1 MREVRSPS
9 GADCLDPTFNYSSKK
24 YFGMKKLIMSA
35 ILIWLTGSLYAQE
48 LVHGVVRDDA
58 GQTLPGATVV
68 QKGTSRNAVTDPDG
82 LFSIP
87 AGKEFPFTLQIS
99 LTGYQQ
105 QEVEIYEL
113 STAAIEVHLKT
124 SNVLDQV
131 VVIGYGTQK
140 KGDLTG
146 SVSSISTGDLKGVP
160 ISSLD
165 RALQGRAAGVQVT
178 QSSGQPGS
186 SVSIKIRGGNS
197 INGANEPLYVI
208 DGFPVYNNN
217 SYADAGVTNGPAI
230 NALSTLNPGDIESID
245 ILKDASATAIYGS
258 RGANGVVIITTKKG
272 KAGKNVITYDGY
284 YGVQKV
290 LKRLP
295 LLNAQQW
302 ALLKN
307 DAMADSKKAPAFS
320 QAEIDSLGRPGVGTD
335 WQDEAF
341 RQASIQNHSLSF
353 SGGDDKTR
361 FALSGNYFKQNGI
374 LHNTDFERYS
384 FRINIDRDMSKRFK
398 LGFNFSGS
406 KSSAQV
412 APENVVPNLLQM
424 PPTMPVHDPTSA
436 NGFTLRSIYDS
447 PLANPVATLFL
458 QVNETH
464 IFRGFGNAYGEYQ
477 IADGLKAK
485 VSLGTDILL
494 NKQNRY
500 LPATLQEGSGLG
512 GQGIIGN
519 KNTIGWLNENTLSY
533 NKTFNPD
540 HALDVVIGI
549 TQQASTTENT
559 VARAATFVTDEFGYH
574 NLGGGTTF
582 QNASSNYFK
591 WTLLSYLGRV
601 NYTFRNKYNLTLTAR
616 ADGSSRLGEDNKWG
630 FFPSAAFSWNLGRE
644 EFIRNIQEISNL
656 KLRLSGGVT
665 GNQEIAPYTSLAQE
679 AYYSYLFGRKLVA
692 GYAPNGIANPNLG
705 WEQTA
710 QYDAGI
716 DLGLF
721 KNRITV
727 TLDAYYKKTT
737 DLLLDVPLPYTS
749 GYPNAFQNYGSVTN
763 KGVELSVN
771 SINSEGA
778 FGWTTDLVFSTN
790 RNKVTSLGPGVSSV
804 ISGVSIAQV
813 GYPLG
818 SFLVLKTDGIF
829 QNGDD
834 IAKLPKFNAND
845 KAGSQR
851 YVDVSG
857 ADGKPDGTIT
867 QAYDRVIVGN
877 AQPKFIFG
885 LTNNFSYK
893 NFDLNILLQGQ
904 SGNKVYNA
912 NQANLELGTG
922 YINASTTMLDRWTP
936 ANPSNVIHRA
946 IENPAVT
953 VSDRFIENG
962 SCLRLKNLS
971 LGYSL
976 PASVLSHCR
985 ISQLRFYVTAQN
997 WITWTKYTGYDP
1009 EVSRNEQTTLTQGV
1023 DNGVYPASKTF
1034 LGGLTLT
1041 F

>member
-1 MREVRSPS
+1 MKHFLIITLLLLGIGSVRSQDIVNGLVKDDS
-9 GADCLDPTFNYSSKK
+9 GQS
-24 YFGMKKLIMSA
+24 
-35 ILIWLTGSLYAQE
+35 
-48 LVHGVVRDDA
+48 
-58 GQTLPGATVV
+58 LPGATVV
-68 QKGTSRNAVTDPDG
+68 QKGSSKYTVSDVDG
-82 LFSIP
+82 KFEIP
-87 AGKEFPFTLQIS
+87 APKDFPFTLQIN

-113 STAAIEVHLKT
+113 AGEPIDVVLKT
-124 SNVLDQV
+124 ANVLDQV

-146 SVSSISTGDLKGVP
+146 SVSSISTNDLKGVP

-217 SYADAGVTNGPAI
+217 SYADAGVTNGPTI
-230 NALSTLNPGDIESID
+230 NALSTLNPSDIESID

-290 LKRLP
+290 LKTLP

-307 DAMADSKKAPAFS
+307 DALLDSKKAPAFS
-320 QAEIDSLGRPGVGTD
+320 QAEIDSLGQPGVGTD
-335 WQDEAF
+335 WQDAAF
-341 RQASIQNHSLSF
+341 RQAAIQNHSLSF

-361 FALSGNYFKQNGI
+361 FAVSGNYFKQDGI
-374 LHNTDFERYS
+374 LQKSDFERYS
-384 FRINIDRDMSKRFK
+384 FRINLDRDMSKRFK
-398 LGFNFSGS
+398 MGINFSGS
-406 KSSAQV
+406 KSSANV

-424 PPTMPVHDPTSA
+424 PPTMPIYDPTSA

-447 PLANPVATLFL
+447 PLANPIATLYL
-458 QVNETH
+458 QTNETH
-464 IFRGFGNAYGEYQ
+464 IYRGFGNAYGEYQ

-485 VSLGTDILL
+485 VSLGTDILI

-500 LPATLQEGSGLG
+500 LPASLQEGAGIG
-512 GQGIIGN
+512 GQATIGN

-533 NKTFNPD
+533 NKTFSPD
-540 HALDVVIGI
+540 HALDAVVGI

-582 QNASSNYFK
+582 QQSSSNYFK

-601 NYTFRNKYNLTLTAR
+601 NYTFRQKYNLTVTAR
-616 ADGSSRLGEDNKWG
+616 ADGSSRLGNDNKWG
-630 FFPSAAFSWNLGRE
+630 FFPSAALSWNLGRE
-644 EFIRNIQEISNL
+644 DFIKNLKDISNL
-656 KLRLSGGVT
+656 KLRLSGGIT

-679 AYYSYLFGRKLVA
+679 SYYSYLFGRKLVA

-710 QYDAGI
+710 QYDAGL

-721 KNRITV
+721 KNRINV
-727 TLDAYYKKTT
+727 TLDAYYKKTS
-737 DLLLDVPLPYTS
+737 DLLLDVPLPYTT
-749 GYPNAFQNYGSVTN
+749 GYANAFQNYGSVEN
-763 KGVELSVN
+763 KGIELSVN
-771 SINSEGA
+771 TVNSEGEI
-778 FGWTTDLVFSTN
+778 GWTTDFVFSTN
-790 RNKVTSLGPGVSSV
+790 KNKVLSLGPGVTQV
-804 ISGVSIAQV
+804 ISGNSIAQV
-813 GYPLG
+813 GSPIG
-818 SFLVLKTDGIF
+818 SFLVLKEAGIF
-829 QNGDD
+829 QTGDD
-834 IAKLPKFNAND
+834 LATLPKFNVND
-845 KAGSQR
+845 RAGSQR
-851 YVDVSG
+851 YVDISG
-857 ADGKPDGTIT
+857 PAGMPDGTIT
-867 QAYDRVIVGN
+867 QAHDRVIVGN
-877 AQPKFIFG
+877 AQPKFLFG

-893 NFDLNILLQGQ
+893 GFDLNVLLQGQ

-912 NQANLELGTG
+912 NQANLEMGTG

-936 ANPSNVIHRA
+936 TNPSNVIHRA

-953 VSDRFIENG
+953 VSDRFIEDG
-962 SCLRLKNLS
+962 SYLRLKNLS

-976 PASVLSHCR
+976 PAAITGKIG
-985 ISQLRFYVTAQN
+985 ISQLRLYVTAQN
-997 WITWTKYTGYDP
+997 LVTWTKYTGYDP
-1009 EVSRNEQTTLTQGV
+1009 EVSRNEQATLTQGV
-1023 DNGVYPASKTF
+1023 DNGVYPANKTF

>member
-1 MREVRSPS
+1 
-9 GADCLDPTFNYSSKK
+9 
-24 YFGMKKLIMSA
+24 MKRVLLFTMLMLAARLAS
-35 ILIWLTGSLYAQE
+35 AQE
-48 LVHGVVRDDA
+48 TVKGFVKDNT
-58 GQTLPGATVV
+58 GQSLPGATVV
-68 QKGTSRNAVTDPDG
+68 QKGTSKYAVTDPDG
-82 LFSIP
+82 NFEIP
-87 AGKEFPFTLQIS
+87 AGKEFPFTLQIN
-99 LTGYQQ
+99 LTGYEQQ
-105 QEVEIYEL
+105 DVEVYEL
-113 STAAIEVHLKT
+113 SSAPIDVVLKT
-124 SNVLDQV
+124 ANVLDQV

-165 RALQGRAAGVQVT
+165 RVLQGRAAGVQVT

-217 SYADAGVTNGPAI
+217 SYADAGVTNGPTI
-230 NALSTLNPGDIESID
+230 NALSTLNPSDIESID

-272 KAGKNVITYDGY
+272 KQGKNVITYDGY

-290 LKRLP
+290 LKTLP
-295 LLNAQQW
+295 LMNAQQW

-307 DAMADSKKAPAFS
+307 DAMADSKKSPAFS

-398 LGFNFSGS
+398 LGFNFTGS

-424 PPTMPVHDPTSA
+424 PPTMPVYDPTSA

-447 PLANPVATLFL
+447 PLANPIATLFL

-500 LPATLQEGSGLG
+500 LPATLQEGSGLN
-512 GQGIIGN
+512 GQGIVGN

-533 NKTFNPD
+533 NKIFSED
-540 HALDVVIGI
+540 HALDAVVGI

-559 VARAATFVTDEFGYH
+559 VARAATFVTDDFSYH

-591 WTLLSYLGRV
+591 WTLLSYLGRI

-616 ADGSSRLGEDNKWG
+616 ADGSSRLGKDKKWG

-644 EFIRNIQEISNL
+644 EFIRNVQEISNL
-656 KLRLSGGVT
+656 KFRVSGGVT

-679 AYYSYLFGRKLVA
+679 AYFSYLFGRKLVA

-721 KNRITV
+721 KNRVNV
-727 TLDAYYKKTT
+727 TFDAYYKKTT

-749 GYPNAFQNYGSVTN
+749 GYPNAFQNYGSVEN
-763 KGVELSVN
+763 KGIELAINTVN
-771 SINSEGA
+771 TEGA
-778 FGWTTDLVFSTN
+778 FGWTTDFVFSTN
-790 RNKVTSLGPGVSSV
+790 RNKVLSLGPGVSSV

-829 QNGDD
+829 QTGDD
-834 IAKLPKFNAND
+834 IANLPKFNAND

-893 NFDLNILLQGQ
+893 NFDLNVLLQGQ

-936 ANPSNVIHRA
+936 TNPSNEIHRA

-962 SCLRLKNLS
+962 SYLRLKNLS

-976 PASVLSHCR
+976 PAAVTSKLG
-985 ISQLRFYVTAQN
+985 ISQLRLHVTAQN
-997 WITWTKYTGYDP
+997 WVTWTKYTGYDP
-1009 EVSRNEQTTLTQGV
+1009 EVSRNEQATLTQGV

>member
-1 MREVRSPS
+1 MKQFYLIAGLVLVMGLAQAQDLVS
-9 GADCLDPTFNYSSKK
+9 GFVK
-24 YFGMKKLIMSA
+24 
-35 ILIWLTGSLYAQE
+35 
-48 LVHGVVRDDA
+48 DDS
-58 GQTLPGATVV
+58 GQSLPGATIV
-68 QKGTSRNAVTDPDG
+68 QKGTSKYAVSDPDG
-82 LFSIP
+82 KFEIP
-87 AGKEFPFTLQIS
+87 AGKEVPFTIQVS

-113 STAAIEVHLKT
+113 AAEPIDVVLKT
-124 SNVLDQV
+124 ANVLDQV

-217 SYADAGVTNGPAI
+217 SYADAGVTNGPTI
-230 NALSTLNPGDIESID
+230 NALSTLNPSDIESID

-272 KAGKNVITYDGY
+272 NAGKNVITYDGY

-290 LKRLP
+290 LKTLP

-307 DAMADSKKAPAFS
+307 DALADSKKAPAFS
-320 QAEIDSLGRPGVGTD
+320 QAEIDSLGQPGVGTD
-335 WQDEAF
+335 WQDAAF
-341 RQASIQNHSLSF
+341 RQAAIQNHSLSF

-361 FALSGNYFKQNGI
+361 FAVSGNYFKQDGI
-374 LHNTDFERYS
+374 LQNSDFERYS
-384 FRINIDRDMSKRFK
+384 FRINLDRDMNKRFK
-398 LGFNFSGS
+398 LGINFSGS
-406 KSSAQV
+406 KSSANV

-424 PPTMPVHDPTSA
+424 PPTMPIYDPNSA

-447 PLANPVATLFL
+447 PLANPIATLYL

-485 VSLGTDILL
+485 VSIGTDILL

-500 LPATLQEGSGLG
+500 LPSTLQEGAGLG
-512 GQGIIGN
+512 GQGIVGN

-533 NKTFNPD
+533 NKTFNQD
-540 HALDVVIGI
+540 HALDAVIGI

-559 VARAATFVTDEFGYH
+559 VARSATFVTDAFEYH

-601 NYTFRNKYNLTLTAR
+601 NYTFRQKYNLTVTAR
-616 ADGSSRLGEDNKWG
+616 ADGSSRLGNDNKWG
-630 FFPSAAFSWNLGRE
+630 FFPSAALSWNLGRE
-644 EFIRNIQEISNL
+644 DFIKNIGEISNL
-656 KLRLSGGVT
+656 KFRISGGIT

-710 QYDAGI
+710 QYDAGL
-716 DLGLF
+716 DLGFF
-721 KNRITV
+721 KNRINV
-727 TLDAYYKKTT
+727 TLDAYYKKTS

-749 GYPNAFQNYGSVTN
+749 GYANAFQNYGAVEN
-763 KGVELSVN
+763 KGIELSVN
-771 SINSEGA
+771 TVNSEGEL
-778 FGWTTDLVFSTN
+778 GWTTDFVFSTN
-790 RNKVTSLGPGVSSV
+790 KNKVLSLGPGVSQV
-804 ISGVSIAQV
+804 ISGNSIAQV
-813 GYPLG
+813 GSPIG
-818 SFLVLKTDGIF
+818 SFLVLKADGIF
-829 QNGDD
+829 QTGDD
-834 IAKLPKFNAND
+834 IANLPKFLASD
-845 KAGSQR
+845 RAGSQR
-851 YVDVSG
+851 YVDISG
-857 ADGKPDGTIT
+857 PNGVPDGTIT
-867 QAYDRVIVGN
+867 QAHDRVIVGN
-877 AQPKFIFG
+877 AQPKFLFG
-885 LTNNFSYK
+885 LTNNFNYK
-893 NFDLNILLQGQ
+893 GFDLNVLLQGQ

-922 YINASTTMLDRWTP
+922 YINGSTTMLDRWTP
-936 ANPSNVIHRA
+936 TNPSNVIHRA

-953 VSDRFIENG
+953 VSDRFIEDG
-962 SCLRLKNLS
+962 SYLRLKNLS

-976 PASVLSHCR
+976 PAVLTGKIG
-985 ISQLRFYVTAQN
+985 ISQLRIYVTAQN
-997 WITWTKYTGYDP
+997 LVTWTKYTGYDP
-1009 EVSRNEQTTLTQGV
+1009 EVSRNEQATLTQGV

>member
-1 MREVRSPS
+1 MKQFYLIASLVLVVGLAQAQDLVS
-9 GADCLDPTFNYSSKK
+9 GFVK
-24 YFGMKKLIMSA
+24 
-35 ILIWLTGSLYAQE
+35 
-48 LVHGVVRDDA
+48 DDS
-58 GQTLPGATVV
+58 GQSLPGATIV
-68 QKGTSRNAVTDPDG
+68 QKGTSKYAVSDPDG
-82 LFSIP
+82 KFDIA
-87 AGKEFPFTLQIS
+87 AGKEFPFTIQVS

-113 STAAIEVHLKT
+113 AGEPIDIILKT
-124 SNVLDQV
+124 ANVLDQV

-146 SVSSISTGDLKGVP
+146 SVSSITTGDLKGVP

-217 SYADAGVTNGPAI
+217 SYADAGVTNGPTI
-230 NALSTLNPGDIESID
+230 NALSTLNPSDIESID

-290 LKRLP
+290 LKTLP

-307 DAMADSKKAPAFS
+307 DALIDSKKAPAFS
-320 QAEIDSLGRPGVGTD
+320 QAEIDSLGQPGVGTD
-335 WQDEAF
+335 WQDAAF
-341 RQASIQNHSLSF
+341 RQAAIQNHSLSF

-361 FALSGNYFKQNGI
+361 FAVSGNYFKQDGI
-374 LHNTDFERYS
+374 LQNSDFERYS
-384 FRINIDRDMSKRFK
+384 FRINLDRDMSKRFK
-398 LGFNFSGS
+398 LGINFSGS
-406 KSSAQV
+406 KSSANV

-424 PPTMPVHDPTSA
+424 PPTMPIYDPNSA

-447 PLANPVATLFL
+447 PLANPIATLYL

-485 VSLGTDILL
+485 VSIGTDILL

-500 LPATLQEGSGLG
+500 LPSTLQEGVGLG
-512 GQGIIGN
+512 GQGTVGN

-533 NKTFNPD
+533 NKSFSQD
-540 HALDVVIGI
+540 HALDAVIGI
-549 TQQASTTENT
+549 TQQASTTENV
-559 VARAATFVTDEFGYH
+559 VARSATFVTDEFGYH

-582 QNASSNYFK
+582 QNASSDYFK
-591 WTLLSYLGRV
+591 WTLLSYLGRI
-601 NYTFRNKYNLTLTAR
+601 NYTFRQKYNLTVTAR
-616 ADGSSRLGEDNKWG
+616 ADGSSRLGNDNKWG
-630 FFPSAAFSWNLGRE
+630 FFPSAALSWNLGRE
-644 EFIRNIQEISNL
+644 DFIKNIKEISNL
-656 KLRLSGGVT
+656 KFRISGGIT

-710 QYDAGI
+710 QYDAGL
-716 DLGLF
+716 DLGFF
-721 KNRITV
+721 KNRINV
-727 TLDAYYKKTT
+727 TLDAYYKKTS

-749 GYPNAFQNYGSVTN
+749 GYANAFQNYGAVEN
-763 KGVELSVN
+763 KGIELSVN
-771 SINSEGA
+771 TVNSEGA
-778 FGWTTDLVFSTN
+778 LGWTTDFVFSTN
-790 RNKVTSLGPGVSSV
+790 KNKVLSLGPSVSQV
-804 ISGVSIAQV
+804 ISGNSIAQV
-813 GYPLG
+813 GSPIG
-818 SFLVLKTDGIF
+818 SFLVLKADGIF
-829 QNGDD
+829 QTGDD
-834 IAKLPKFNAND
+834 IANLPKFLASD
-845 KAGSQR
+845 RAGSQR
-851 YVDVSG
+851 YVDISG
-857 ADGKPDGTIT
+857 PNGVPDGTIT
-867 QAYDRVIVGN
+867 QAHDRVIVGN
-877 AQPKFIFG
+877 AQPKFLFG
-885 LTNNFSYK
+885 LTNNFTYK
-893 NFDLNILLQGQ
+893 GFGLNVLLQGQ

-922 YINASTTMLDRWTP
+922 YINGSTTMLDRWTP
-936 ANPSNVIHRA
+936 TNPSNVIHRA

-962 SCLRLKNLS
+962 SYLRLKNLS

-976 PASVLSHCR
+976 PAALTGKIG
-985 ISQLRFYVTAQN
+985 ISQLRIYVTAQN
-997 WITWTKYTGYDP
+997 LVTWTKYTGYDP
-1009 EVSRNEQTTLTQGV
+1009 EVSRNEQATLTQGV

>member
-1 MREVRSPS
+1 
-9 GADCLDPTFNYSSKK
+9 
-24 YFGMKKLIMSA
+24 MKKVLSMLLFFI
-35 ILIWLTGSLYAQE
+35 SLSTLVYAQE
-48 LVHGVVRDDA
+48 RVNGIIKDDS
-58 GQTLPGATVV
+58 GQSLPGATVV
-68 QKGTSRNAVTDPDG
+68 QKGSSNHAVTDPDG
-82 LFSIP
+82 KFEIP
-87 AGKEFPFTLQIS
+87 AGKEFPFTLQIN

-113 STAAIEVHLKT
+113 TTAPIEVTLKT
-124 SNVLDQV
+124 ANVLDQV

-217 SYADAGVTNGPAI
+217 SYADAGVTNGPTI
-230 NALSTLNPGDIESID
+230 NALSTLNPSDIESID

-272 KAGKNVITYDGY
+272 KAGKNIITYDSY

-290 LKRLP
+290 LKKLP

-307 DAMADSKKAPAFS
+307 DALADSKKGAAFS
-320 QAEIDSLGRPGVGTD
+320 PSEIDSLGRPGVGTD

-341 RQASIQNHSLSF
+341 RQAAIQNHSLSF

-361 FALSGNYFKQNGI
+361 FAVSGNYFKQDGI
-374 LHNTDFERYS
+374 LQNTDFERYS
-384 FRINIDRDMSKRFK
+384 FRINLDREMSKRFK
-398 LGFNFSGS
+398 LGINFSGS

-424 PPTMPVHDPTSA
+424 PPTMPVYDPTSA

-447 PLANPVATLFL
+447 PLANPIATLYL

-500 LPATLQEGSGLG
+500 LPSSLQEGSGLG

-519 KNTIGWLNENTLSY
+519 KNTIGWLNENTLNY
-533 NKTFNPD
+533 AKTFNAD
-540 HALDVVIGI
+540 HALDAVIGL

-601 NYTFRNKYNLTLTAR
+601 NYTFRSKYNLTLTAR
-616 ADGSSRLGEDNKWG
+616 ADGSSRLGKNNKWG
-630 FFPSAAFSWNLGRE
+630 FFPSAAFSWNLGKE
-644 EFIRNIQEISNL
+644 DFIRNVQEISNL
-656 KLRLSGGVT
+656 KFRFSAGIT
-665 GNQEIAPYTSLAQE
+665 GNQEISPYTSLAQE
-679 AYYSYLFGRKLVA
+679 AYYSYVFGKKLVA

-716 DLGLF
+716 DLGLY
-721 KNRITV
+721 KNRVTL
-727 TLDAYYKKTT
+727 TLDAYYKKTSE
-737 DLLLDVPLPYTS
+737 LLLDVPLPYTS
-749 GYPNAFQNYGSVTN
+749 GYANAFQNYGGVEN
-763 KGVELSVN
+763 KGIEVALNTV
-771 SINSEGA
+771 NSEGE

-790 RNKVTSLGPGVSSV
+790 KNKVVSLGPGVNQV

-813 GYPLG
+813 GQPIG
-818 SFLVLKTDGIF
+818 SFLVLKTNGIF
-829 QNGDD
+829 QTGDD
-834 IAKLPKFNAND
+834 IANLPKFIASD

-851 YVDVSG
+851 YEDISG
-857 ADGKPDGTIT
+857 PDGVPDGTIT
-867 QAYDRVIVGN
+867 QSADRVIVGN
-877 AQPKFIFG
+877 AQPKYLFG

-893 NFDLNILLQGQ
+893 NFDLNVLLQGQ

-922 YINASTTMLDRWTP
+922 YINGSTTMLYRWTP
-936 ANPSNVIHRA
+936 TNPSNMIHRA

-962 SCLRLKNLS
+962 SYLRLKNLS

-976 PASVLSHCR
+976 PASVLSHLK

-997 WITWTKYTGYDP
+997 LITWTKYTGYDP
-1009 EVSRNEQTTLTQGV
+1009 EVSRNEQATLTQGV

-1034 LGGLTLT
+1034 LGGITIS

>member
-1 MREVRSPS
+1 
-9 GADCLDPTFNYSSKK
+9 
-24 YFGMKKLIMSA
+24 MKRFFIFALLVLA
-35 ILIWLTGSLYAQE
+35 VGLAQAQDI
-48 LVHGVVRDDA
+48 VNGVVKDA
-58 GQTLPGATVV
+58 EGQTLPGATVV
-68 QKGTSRNAVTDPDG
+68 QKGTSKYAVTDPDG
-82 LFSIP
+82 KFDIP
-87 AGKEFPFTLQIS
+87 APKDFPFTLQIS

-113 STAAIEVHLKT
+113 STAPIEVLLKT
-124 SNVLDQV
+124 ANVLDQV

-217 SYADAGVTNGPAI
+217 SYADAGVTNGPTI
-230 NALSTLNPGDIESID
+230 NALSTLNPSDIESID

-272 KAGKNVITYDGY
+272 KSGKNLITYDGY

-290 LKRLP
+290 LKTLP

-307 DAMADSKKAPAFS
+307 DALADSKKAPAFS
-320 QAEIDSLGRPGVGTD
+320 QSEIDSLGRPGVGTD
-335 WQDEAF
+335 WQDAAF
-341 RQASIQNHSLSF
+341 RQAAIQNHSLSF

-361 FALSGNYFKQNGI
+361 FAVSGNYFKQDGI
-374 LHNTDFERYS
+374 LQNTDFERYS
-384 FRINIDRDMSKRFK
+384 FRINLDRDMSKRFK
-398 LGFNFSGS
+398 MGINFSGS

-412 APENVVPNLLQM
+412 APENVVPNIIQM
-424 PPTMPVHDPTSA
+424 PPTMPIYDPTSA

-447 PLANPVATLFL
+447 PLANPIATLYL

-464 IFRGFGNAYGEYQ
+464 IFRGFGNAYGEYE
-477 IADGLKAK
+477 IAEGLKAK
-485 VSLGTDILL
+485 VSIGTDILL

-500 LPATLQEGSGLG
+500 LPSSLQEGAGLS

-533 NKTFNPD
+533 NKTFNAD
-540 HALDVVIGI
+540 HALDAVVGI
-549 TQQASTTENT
+549 TQQASTTENA
-559 VARAATFVTDEFGYH
+559 VARAATFVTDDFSYH
-574 NLGGGTTF
+574 NLGGGTVF

-591 WTLLSYLGRV
+591 WALLSYLGRV
-601 NYTFRNKYNLTLTAR
+601 NYTFRSKYNLTLTGR
-616 ADGSSRLGEDNKWG
+616 ADGSSRLGKESKWG
-630 FFPSAAFSWNLGRE
+630 FFPSAAFSWNLGKE
-644 EFIRNIQEISNL
+644 DFIRNVQQISNL
-656 KLRLSGGVT
+656 KFRISGGVT

-710 QYDAGI
+710 QYDAGLDI
-716 DLGLF
+716 GLY
-721 KNRITV
+721 KNRINI
-727 TLDAYYKKTT
+727 TLDAYHKKTT
-737 DLLLDVPLPYTS
+737 ELLLDVPLPYTT
-749 GYPNAFQNYGSVTN
+749 GYANAFQNYGSVEN
-763 KGVELSVN
+763 KGLELALNTV
-771 SINSEGA
+771 NSEGE
-778 FGWTTDLVFSTN
+778 FGWTTDLVLSTN
-790 RNKVTSLGPGVSSV
+790 KNKVLSLGPGVTPV
-804 ISGVSIAQV
+804 ISGNSIAQV
-813 GYPLG
+813 GSPIG
-818 SFLVLKTDGIF
+818 SFLVLKADGIF
-829 QNGDD
+829 QTGDD
-834 IAKLPKFNAND
+834 IANLPKFAAND

-851 YVDVSG
+851 YVDISG
-857 ADGKPDGTIT
+857 PNGVPDGTIT
-867 QAYDRVIVGN
+867 QAHDRVIVGN
-877 AQPKFIFG
+877 AQPKFLFG

-893 NFDLNILLQGQ
+893 NFDLNVLLQGQ

-922 YINASTTMLDRWTP
+922 YINGSTTMLDRWTP
-936 ANPSNVIHRA
+936 DNPSNVIHRA

-962 SCLRLKNLS
+962 SYLRLKNLS

-976 PASVLSHCR
+976 PASITGKLG
-985 ISQLRFYVTAQN
+985 ISQLRIYVTAQN
-997 WITWTKYTGYDP
+997 WVTWTKYTGYDP
-1009 EVSRNEQTTLTQGV
+1009 EVSRNEQATLTQGV
-1023 DNGVYPASKTF
+1023 DNGVYPANKTF
-1034 LGGLTLT
+1034 LGGLTIS

>member
-1 MREVRSPS
+1 
-9 GADCLDPTFNYSSKK
+9 
-24 YFGMKKLIMSA
+24 MKRFFIFALLVLA
-35 ILIWLTGSLYAQE
+35 VGLAQAQDI
-48 LVHGVVRDDA
+48 VNGVVKDA
-58 GQTLPGATVV
+58 EGQTLPGATVV
-68 QKGTSRNAVTDPDG
+68 QKGTSKYAVTDPDG
-82 LFSIP
+82 KFDIP
-87 AGKEFPFTLQIS
+87 APKDFPFTLQIS

-113 STAAIEVHLKT
+113 SAAPIEVLLKT
-124 SNVLDQV
+124 ANVLDQV

-217 SYADAGVTNGPAI
+217 SYADAGVTNGPTI
-230 NALSTLNPGDIESID
+230 NALSTLNPSDIESID

-272 KAGKNVITYDGY
+272 KSGKNLITYDGY

-290 LKRLP
+290 LKTLP

-307 DAMADSKKAPAFS
+307 DALADSKKAPAFS
-320 QAEIDSLGRPGVGTD
+320 QSEIDSLGRPGVGTD
-335 WQDEAF
+335 WQDAAF
-341 RQASIQNHSLSF
+341 RQAAIQNHSLSF

-361 FALSGNYFKQNGI
+361 FAVSGNYFKQDGI
-374 LHNTDFERYS
+374 LQNTDFERYS
-384 FRINIDRDMSKRFK
+384 FRINLDRDMSRRFK
-398 LGFNFSGS
+398 MGINFSGS

-412 APENVVPNLLQM
+412 APENVVPNIIQM
-424 PPTMPVHDPTSA
+424 PPTMPIYDATSA

-447 PLANPVATLFL
+447 PLANPIATLYL

-464 IFRGFGNAYGEYQ
+464 IFRGFGNAYGEYE
-477 IADGLKAK
+477 IAEGLKAK
-485 VSLGTDILL
+485 VSIGTDILL

-500 LPATLQEGSGLG
+500 LPSSLQEGAGLS

-533 NKTFNPD
+533 NKTFNAD
-540 HALDVVIGI
+540 HALDAVVGI
-549 TQQASTTENT
+549 TQQASTTENA
-559 VARAATFVTDEFGYH
+559 VARAATFVTDDFSYH
-574 NLGGGTTF
+574 NLGGGTVF

-591 WTLLSYLGRV
+591 WALLSYLGRV
-601 NYTFRNKYNLTLTAR
+601 NYTFRSKYNLTLTGR
-616 ADGSSRLGEDNKWG
+616 ADGSSRLGKESKWG
-630 FFPSAAFSWNLGRE
+630 FFPSAAFSWNLGKE
-644 EFIRNIQEISNL
+644 DFIRNVQQISNL
-656 KLRLSGGVT
+656 KFRISGGVT

-710 QYDAGI
+710 QYDAGLDI
-716 DLGLF
+716 GLY
-721 KNRITV
+721 KNRINI
-727 TLDAYYKKTT
+727 TLDAYHKKTT
-737 DLLLDVPLPYTS
+737 ELLLDVPLPYTS
-749 GYPNAFQNYGSVTN
+749 GYANAFQNYGSVEN
-763 KGVELSVN
+763 KGLELALNTV
-771 SINSEGA
+771 NSEGE
-778 FGWTTDLVFSTN
+778 FGWTTDLVLSTN
-790 RNKVTSLGPGVSSV
+790 KNKVLSLGPGVTQV
-804 ISGVSIAQV
+804 ISGNSIAQV
-813 GYPLG
+813 GSPIG
-818 SFLVLKTDGIF
+818 SFLVLKADGIF
-829 QNGDD
+829 QTGDD
-834 IAKLPKFNAND
+834 IANLPKFAAND

-851 YVDVSG
+851 YVDISG
-857 ADGKPDGTIT
+857 PDGVPDGTIT
-867 QAYDRVIVGN
+867 QAHDRVIVGN
-877 AQPKFIFG
+877 AQPKFLFG

-893 NFDLNILLQGQ
+893 NFDLNVLLQGQ

-922 YINASTTMLDRWTP
+922 YINGSTTMLDRWTP
-936 ANPSNVIHRA
+936 DNPSNVIHRA

-962 SCLRLKNLS
+962 SYLRLKNLS

-976 PASVLSHCR
+976 PASITGKLG
-985 ISQLRFYVTAQN
+985 ISQLRIYVTAQN
-997 WITWTKYTGYDP
+997 WVTWTKYTGYDP
-1009 EVSRNEQTTLTQGV
+1009 EVSRNEQATLTQGV
-1023 DNGVYPASKTF
+1023 DNGVYPANKTF
-1034 LGGLTLT
+1034 LGGLTIS

>member
-1 MREVRSPS
+1 MKQFYLIAGLVLAMGLAQAQDLVS
-9 GADCLDPTFNYSSKK
+9 GFVK
-24 YFGMKKLIMSA
+24 
-35 ILIWLTGSLYAQE
+35 
-48 LVHGVVRDDA
+48 DDS
-58 GQTLPGATVV
+58 GQSLPGATIV
-68 QKGTSRNAVTDPDG
+68 QKGTSKYAVSNLDG
-82 LFSIP
+82 KFEIP
-87 AGKEFPFTLQIS
+87 AGKEFPFTIQVN

-113 STAAIEVHLKT
+113 AAEPIDVVLKT
-124 SNVLDQV
+124 ANVLDQV

-217 SYADAGVTNGPAI
+217 SYADAGVTNGPTI
-230 NALSTLNPGDIESID
+230 NALSTLNPSDIESID

-290 LKRLP
+290 LKTLP

-307 DAMADSKKAPAFS
+307 DALIDSKKAPAFS
-320 QAEIDSLGRPGVGTD
+320 PAEIDSLGQPGVGTD
-335 WQDEAF
+335 WQDAAF
-341 RQASIQNHSLSF
+341 RQAAIQNHSLSF

-361 FALSGNYFKQNGI
+361 FAVSGNYFKQDGI
-374 LHNTDFERYS
+374 LQNSDFERYS
-384 FRINIDRDMSKRFK
+384 FRINLDRDMSKRFK
-398 LGFNFSGS
+398 LGINFSGS
-406 KSSAQV
+406 KSSANV

-424 PPTMPVHDPTSA
+424 PPTMSIYDPASA

-447 PLANPVATLFL
+447 PLANPIATLYL

-464 IFRGFGNAYGEYQ
+464 IYRGFGNAYGEYQ

-485 VSLGTDILL
+485 VSIGTDILL

-500 LPATLQEGSGLG
+500 LPSTLQEGVGLG

-533 NKTFNPD
+533 NKSFTQD
-540 HALDVVIGI
+540 HALDAVIGI
-549 TQQASTTENT
+549 TQQASTTENV
-559 VARAATFVTDEFGYH
+559 VARSATFVTDEFGYH

-601 NYTFRNKYNLTLTAR
+601 NYTFRQKYNLTVTAR
-616 ADGSSRLGEDNKWG
+616 ADGSSRLGNDNKWG
-630 FFPSAAFSWNLGRE
+630 FFPSAALSWNLGRE
-644 EFIRNIQEISNL
+644 NFIKNIKEISNL
-656 KLRLSGGVT
+656 KFRISGGIT

-679 AYYSYLFGRKLVA
+679 AYSSYLFGRKLVA

-710 QYDAGI
+710 QYDAGL
-716 DLGLF
+716 DLGFF
-721 KNRITV
+721 KNRINV
-727 TLDAYYKKTT
+727 TIDAYYKKTS

-749 GYPNAFQNYGSVTN
+749 GYANAFQNYGAVEN
-763 KGVELSVN
+763 KGIELSVN
-771 SINSEGA
+771 TVNSEGEL
-778 FGWTTDLVFSTN
+778 GWTTDFVFSTN
-790 RNKVTSLGPGVSSV
+790 KNKVLSLGPGVTQV
-804 ISGVSIAQV
+804 ISGNSIAQV
-813 GYPLG
+813 GSPIG
-818 SFLVLKTDGIF
+818 SFLVLKADGIF
-829 QNGDD
+829 QTGDD
-834 IAKLPKFNAND
+834 IANLPKFLSSD
-845 KAGSQR
+845 RAGSQR
-851 YVDVSG
+851 YVDISG
-857 ADGKPDGTIT
+857 PDGVPDGTIT
-867 QAYDRVIVGN
+867 QAHDRVIVGN
-877 AQPKFIFG
+877 AQPKFLFG

-893 NFDLNILLQGQ
+893 GFDLNVLLQGQ

-922 YINASTTMLDRWTP
+922 YINGSTTMLDRWTP
-936 ANPSNVIHRA
+936 TNPNNVIHRA

-953 VSDRFIENG
+953 VSDRFIEDG
-962 SCLRLKNLS
+962 SYLRLKNLS

-976 PASVLSHCR
+976 PAALTSKIG
-985 ISQLRFYVTAQN
+985 ISQLRIYVTAQN
-997 WITWTKYTGYDP
+997 LVTWTKYTGFDP
-1009 EVSRNEQTTLTQGV
+1009 EVSRNEQATLTQGV

>member
-1 MREVRSPS
+1 MKQFYLIASLVLVVGLAQAQDLVS
-9 GADCLDPTFNYSSKK
+9 GFVK
-24 YFGMKKLIMSA
+24 
-35 ILIWLTGSLYAQE
+35 
-48 LVHGVVRDDA
+48 DDS
-58 GQTLPGATVV
+58 GQSLPGATIV
-68 QKGTSRNAVTDPDG
+68 QKGTSKYAVSEPDG
-82 LFSIP
+82 KFEI
-87 AGKEFPFTLQIS
+87 AVGKEFPFTIQVS

-113 STAAIEVHLKT
+113 AAEPIDVILKT
-124 SNVLDQV
+124 ANVLDQV

-217 SYADAGVTNGPAI
+217 SYADAGVTNGPTI
-230 NALSTLNPGDIESID
+230 NALSTLNPSDIESID

-272 KAGKNVITYDGY
+272 KAGKNIITYDGY

-290 LKRLP
+290 LKTLP

-307 DAMADSKKAPAFS
+307 DALIDSKKAPAFS
-320 QAEIDSLGRPGVGTD
+320 QAEIDSLGQPGVGTD
-335 WQDEAF
+335 WQDAAF
-341 RQASIQNHSLSF
+341 RQAAIQNHSLSF

-361 FALSGNYFKQNGI
+361 FAVSGNYFKQDGI
-374 LHNTDFERYS
+374 LQNSDFERYS
-384 FRINIDRDMSKRFK
+384 FRINLDRDMSKRFK
-398 LGFNFSGS
+398 LGINFSGS
-406 KSSAQV
+406 KSSANV

-424 PPTMPVHDPTSA
+424 PPTMPIYDLNSA

-447 PLANPVATLFL
+447 PLANPIATLYL

-485 VSLGTDILL
+485 VSIGTDILL

-500 LPATLQEGSGLG
+500 LPSTLQEGVGLG
-512 GQGIIGN
+512 GQGTVGN

-533 NKTFNPD
+533 NKSFSQD
-540 HALDVVIGI
+540 HALDAVIGI
-549 TQQASTTENT
+549 TQQASTTENV
-559 VARAATFVTDEFGYH
+559 VARSATFVTDEFGYH

-591 WTLLSYLGRV
+591 WTLLSYLGRI
-601 NYTFRNKYNLTLTAR
+601 NYTFRQKYNLTVTAR
-616 ADGSSRLGEDNKWG
+616 ADGSSRLGNDNKWG
-630 FFPSAAFSWNLGRE
+630 FFPSAALSWNLGRE
-644 EFIRNIQEISNL
+644 DFIKNIKEISNL
-656 KLRLSGGVT
+656 KFRISGGIT

-710 QYDAGI
+710 QYDAGL
-716 DLGLF
+716 DLGFF
-721 KNRITV
+721 KNRINV
-727 TLDAYYKKTT
+727 TLDAYYKKTS

-749 GYPNAFQNYGSVTN
+749 GYANAFQNYGAVEN
-763 KGVELSVN
+763 KGIELSVN
-771 SINSEGA
+771 TVNSEGA
-778 FGWTTDLVFSTN
+778 LGWTTDFVFSTN
-790 RNKVTSLGPGVSSV
+790 KNKVLSLGPGVSQV
-804 ISGVSIAQV
+804 ISGNSIAQV
-813 GYPLG
+813 GSPIG
-818 SFLVLKTDGIF
+818 SFLVLKADGIF
-829 QNGDD
+829 QTGDD
-834 IAKLPKFNAND
+834 IANLPKFLASD
-845 KAGSQR
+845 RAGSQR
-851 YVDVSG
+851 YVDISG
-857 ADGKPDGTIT
+857 PNGVPDGTIT
-867 QAYDRVIVGN
+867 QAHDRVIVGN
-877 AQPKFIFG
+877 AQPKFLYG
-885 LTNNFSYK
+885 LTNNFTFK
-893 NFDLNILLQGQ
+893 GFDLNVLLQGQ

-922 YINASTTMLDRWTP
+922 YINGSTTMLDRWTP
-936 ANPSNVIHRA
+936 TNPSNVIHRA

-962 SCLRLKNLS
+962 SYLRLKNLS

-976 PASVLSHCR
+976 PAALTGKIG
-985 ISQLRFYVTAQN
+985 ISQLRIYVTAQN
-997 WITWTKYTGYDP
+997 LVTWTKYTGYDP
-1009 EVSRNEQTTLTQGV
+1009 EVSRNEQATLTQGV

>member
-1 MREVRSPS
+1 
-9 GADCLDPTFNYSSKK
+9 
-24 YFGMKKLIMSA
+24 MKKSLLFV
-35 ILIWLTGSLYAQE
+35 ILSVCLQSLTLAQE
-48 LVHGVVRDDA
+48 VVHGLVKDDS

-68 QKGTSRNAVTDPDG
+68 QKGTSKHAVTDLDG
-82 LFSIP
+82 KFSIQ
-87 AGKEFPFTLQIS
+87 AGKDLPFTLQVS

-105 QEVEIYEL
+105 QEIEIYEL
-113 STAAIEVHLKT
+113 SSEPAEIVLKT

-131 VVIGYGTQK
+131 VVIGYGSQK

-146 SVSSISTGDLKGVP
+146 SVSSIATADLKGVP

-217 SYADAGVTNGPAI
+217 SYADAGVTNGPTI
-230 NALSTLNPGDIESID
+230 NALATLNPNDIESID

-272 KAGKNVITYDGY
+272 KTGKSVITYDGY

-290 LKRLP
+290 LKKLP

-307 DAMADSKKAPAFS
+307 DALADSKKGAAFS
-320 QAEIDSLGRPGVGTD
+320 QAQIDSLGQPGIGSD
-335 WQDEAF
+335 WQDAAF
-341 RQASIQNHSLSF
+341 RQAAIQNHSLSF
-353 SGGDDKTR
+353 SGGDEKTR
-361 FALSGNYFKQNGI
+361 FAVSGNYFKQNGI
-374 LHNTDFERYS
+374 LQNSDFERYS
-384 FRINIDRDMSKRFK
+384 FRVNLDRDMNKRFK
-398 LGFNFSGS
+398 LGFNFTGS
-406 KSSAQV
+406 KTAAQV
-412 APENVVPNLLQM
+412 APEAVVPNLLQM
-424 PPTMPVHDPTSA
+424 PPTMPIYDPGSA

-447 PLANPVATLFL
+447 PLANPIATLFL

-464 IFRGFGNAYGEYQ
+464 TFRGFGNAYGEYQ
-477 IADGLKAK
+477 IAEGLKAK

-500 LPATLQEGSGLG
+500 LPSTLQEGSGLG
-512 GQGIIGN
+512 GQGIIGT
-519 KNTIGWLNENTLSY
+519 KFTIGWLNENTLSY
-533 NKTFNPD
+533 NKTFNAD
-540 HALDVVIGI
+540 HALDAVVGI
-549 TQQASTTENT
+549 TQQASTTENV
-559 VARAATFVTDEFGYH
+559 VARSATFVTDEFGYN

-582 QNASSNYFK
+582 QNAGSNYFR

-601 NYTFRNKYNLTLTAR
+601 NYTYKSKYNVTLTAR
-616 ADGSSRLGEDNKWG
+616 SDGSSRLGKNNKWG

-644 EFIRNIQEISNL
+644 DFIREVQQISNL
-656 KLRLSGGVT
+656 KFRVSGGIT
-665 GNQEIAPYTSLAQE
+665 GNQEISPYTSLAQE
-679 AYYSYLFGRKLVA
+679 SYYSYIFNGKLVA

-705 WEQTA
+705 WEETA

-721 KNRITV
+721 KNRINV
-727 TLDAYYKKTT
+727 TLDAYLKKTT
-737 DLLLDVPLPYTS
+737 KLLLDVPLPYTT
-749 GYPNAFQNYGSVTN
+749 GYPNAFQNYGSVEN
-763 KGVELSVN
+763 RGIELALNTVN
-771 SINSEGA
+771 TTGE
-778 FGWTTDLVFSTN
+778 FGWTTDFVFSTN
-790 RNKVTSLGPGVSSV
+790 RNKVLSLGPGVTSV

-813 GYPLG
+813 DEALG
-818 SFLVLKTDGIF
+818 SFLVLKTNGIF
-829 QNGDD
+829 QTGDN
-834 IAKLPKFNAND
+834 IAELPKFNASD
-845 KAGSQR
+845 RAGSQR

-857 ADGKPDGTIT
+857 PDGVPDGTIT

-877 AQPKFIFG
+877 AQPKYLFG
-885 LTNNFSYK
+885 LTNNLSYK
-893 NFDLNILLQGQ
+893 NLDLNFLLQGQ

-922 YINASTTMLDRWTP
+922 YINGSTTLLERWTP
-936 ANPSNVIHRA
+936 TNPSNVIHRA

-962 SCLRLKNLS
+962 SYLRLKNIS

-976 PASVLSHCR
+976 PKHLISKLGL
-985 ISQLRFYVTAQN
+985 SQLRFYVTAQN
-997 WITWTKYTGYDP
+997 LITWTKYTGFDP
-1009 EVSRNEQTTLTQGV
+1009 EVSKNEQATLTQGV
-1023 DNGVYPASKTF
+1023 DNGVYPAAKTF
-1034 LGGLTLT
+1034 LGGLTLS